1 MAAHDR
7 CALAQALP
15 GGLLRVVEQQV
26 QRLPVAIGR
35 DDARYDQQQAPQK
48 HEQPLQ
54 DRQPQ
59 HAEEE
64 AEPVKEVADLGRFI
78 PADVQR
84 EDHKA
89 DADHIV
95 HDLQRD
101 DEHDRNTGHTVM
113 LKEADVC
120 LLDRVGAELRGV
132 CQRRGQAVAAHQV
145 RRERRDEQPEGKD
158 DQCREDRTRAVAGSA
173 PAGVCFEGSTVQI
186 HFDHNS
192 VPGMAGSHFFID
204 IVYQIPPDL
213 NTRSGKNSR
222 FRHTLRFFLAVAEN
236 TLDNP
241 HAKCYIKQAL
251 NDKAYARVVELADSL
266 DSGSSVHSGRAGSS
280 PASRTTPRELRLPGI
295 FLPAANITAKKRRPP
310 AGGRRRFFYAP
321 KHVNM
326 MTR

>member
-1 MAAHDR
+1 
-7 CALAQALP
+7 
-15 GGLLRVVEQQV
+15 
-26 QRLPVAIGR
+26 
-35 DDARYDQQQAPQK
+35 
-48 HEQPLQ
+48 
-54 DRQPQ
+54 
-59 HAEEE
+59 
-64 AEPVKEVADLGRFI
+64 
-78 PADVQR
+78 
-84 EDHKA
+84 
-89 DADHIV
+89 
-95 HDLQRD
+95 
-101 DEHDRNTGHTVM
+101 M

-158 DQCREDRTRAVAGSA
+158 DQCREDRTRAVAGGA
-173 PAGVCFEGSTVQI
+173 PAGVCFERSTVQI

-192 VPGMAGSHFFID
+192 VPGMTGSHFFID

-280 PASRTTPRELRLPGI
+280 PASRTTPRKLRLPGF

-310 AGGRRRFFYAP
+310 AGDRRRFFYAP